1 MSSFFSFNIYSTIW
15 SCKLV
20 HVQKSALCLETSCS
34 TRALNILL
42 FLLCILILIITT
54 LFCDLFFCERNTQ
67 RLNKSNRKS
76 KSFIRSYRK
85 SPRFHKELIL
95 KIIYAFRC
103 SLSFCKY
110 SCLIFSDFSEMG
122 RNNRTRKFAEMKR
135 MIKARD
141 GRLNPGKNQH
151 IILLIILF

>member
-85 SPRFHKELIL
+85 KSAFSQRAYFEDNLCISLFFVLLQIFMSYFFQILAKWGGIIELVNL
-95 KIIYAFRC
+95 
-103 SLSFCKY
+103 
-110 SCLIFSDFSEMG
+110 
-122 RNNRTRKFAEMKR
+122 RK
-135 MIKARD
+135 
-141 GRLNPGKNQH
+141 
-151 IILLIILF
+151 